1 MTLDPPKEF
10 PWKIGASLDQ
20 LYRIM
25 INIVEFHS
33 IPDIITAVAD
43 QIPIVTESAMVEADA
58 VATRIKQIVFNVLN
72 LYGTMFL
79 TSNGKH
85 SKLFKPYNL
94 KDRPSD
100 LSYFSFQCEV
110 DAKITIDYR
119 INYKSLSLHFCL
131 KTFPNIYIIQTWSIL
146 NHYSHPHP

>member
-1 MTLDPPKEF
+1 MF
-10 PWKIGASLDQ
+10 
-20 LYRIM
+20 
-25 INIVEFHS
+25 
-33 IPDIITAVAD
+33 ITSDVQCA
-43 QIPIVTESAMVEADA
+43 
-58 VATRIKQIVFNVLN
+58 K
-72 LYGTMFL
+72 G
-79 TSNGKH
+79 
-85 SKLFKPYNL
+85 FKPDNL
-94 KDRPSD
+94 NDTPSD